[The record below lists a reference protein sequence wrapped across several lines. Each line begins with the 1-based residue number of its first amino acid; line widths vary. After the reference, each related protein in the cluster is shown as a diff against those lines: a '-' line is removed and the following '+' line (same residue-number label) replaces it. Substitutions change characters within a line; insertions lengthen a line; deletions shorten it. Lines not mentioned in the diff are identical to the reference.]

1 MTLKIQ
7 FDSEQ
12 PFQITAVES
21 VARLFEGLPRQNA
34 EFTLGDE
41 IVPNLPPFESLNES
55 WLYDNLRQIQQDGEI
70 ATDLAGMLE
79 VDDGMVVEG
88 VGNESW
94 RHPSFT
100 IEMETGTGKTYVALR
115 TIYELRKRYG
125 FSKFIVVV
133 HSIAIYEGWIK
144 NFKITR
150 DHFRAL
156 YENETVNLIEYDGAR
171 ISQLRAFA
179 TSTFVEILVITLD
192 SFNKTSNVIFKPSEK
207 LPGERLPFQYIQ
219 QTRPILILDEPQN
232 MESDKAH
239 EALRTLHPLFS
250 LRYSATHRSA
260 PNLVYR
266 LTPFDAYRLNLV
278 KKIQVFGVTER
289 DNVNQ
294 PFLALESISVAG
306 GLRAKVRTYIEDKGR
321 VREAEVMLKH
331 RDDLFG
337 KTKREE
343 HKGGYVVVDVNAASG
358 FVEFE
363 NGMRLCLNETIGSS
377 RPEIFR
383 AQIRSTILQHMQVQ
397 QRLVARK
404 VKVLSL
410 FFVDR
415 VANYT
420 AKDGIIRKIFD
431 EEFMRVRREFPF
443 FEKLN
448 ASEVRTAYFAASK
461 AKKDAPEGEA
471 IDTAGRNQAEREAE
485 RAAFALIMRNKEA
498 LLSFFDGKDHLKKTG
513 FIFAHSA
520 LKEGW
525 DNPNVFQICTL
536 NQTVSEIKK
545 RQEIGRGLRLAV
557 NQDGLRVMD
566 DDVNILSVI
575 ANESYQSF
583 ATRLQAEYVEAG
595 QAAPPSPTNAARA
608 KAQRNDRVMALH
620 AFRDFWSKLQRH
632 TAYKI
637 KVDTPALI
645 EACAQR
651 IGNRAVPKPVVV
663 IEKGAFVVTEYLI
676 QLLGVADVACK
687 VKITVRD
694 TRGGE
699 SVNTAAHK
707 VGSDLAKVMRDE
719 RLRGYKIVDLVDDG
733 DNSHV
738 LFGNG
743 QELYAH
749 APIVFQSEQGQLA
762 NEKAQVLAPGRFPV
776 PNLIDRAAKATGLTR
791 PTINAIFSSLP
802 EHRKQTIF
810 SNPEGFSSLFI
821 TEIQN
826 GLCDHVAQ
834 RIEFEA
840 TAAPLN
846 WGHDLEDLFPSFKEY
861 PQREL
866 VAGSKASLYDQTQ
879 VDSEVEQRFVLHR
892 LNEDDQVV
900 FYFKFPPTFKIDLP
914 RVIGNY
920 NPDWGIA
927 RWREDGKMVI
937 ELVRETKG
945 SEDTATLR
953 FPHEQRKIQCAAK
966 HFAAIG
972 LDYRVISDATPEW
985 WQSEATQTKLPAA
998 KR

>member
-1 MTLKIQ
+1 MALKIQ
-7 FDSEQ
+7 FDPNQ
-12 PFQITAVES
+12 PYQHDAVES
-21 VARLFEGLPRQNA
+21 VARLFEGLPRQGVD
-34 EFTLGDE
+34 FKLGDE
-41 IVPNLPPFESLNES
+41 IIPNLPPFEALNES

-70 ATDLAGMLE
+70 ATELAGILD
-79 VDDGMVVEG
+79 VDDGMVIEG

-133 HSIAIYEGWIK
+133 PSIAIYEGWIK
-144 NFKITR
+144 NFAITR

-156 YENETVNLIEYDGAR
+156 YENETVNLIEYDGPR
-171 ISQLRAFA
+171 INQLRAFA

-207 LPGERLPFQYIQ
+207 LPGERLPFEYIQ

-232 MESDKAH
+232 MESEKAR

-250 LRYSATHRSA
+250 LRYSATHRSS

-289 DNVNQ
+289 ENVNQ
-294 PFLALESISVAG
+294 PFLALESISVTG
-306 GLRAKVRTYIEDKGR
+306 GLRAKVRTYVEEKGR
-321 VREAEVMLKH
+321 VREQEVVLKH
-331 RDDLFG
+331 RDDLFA
-337 KTKREE
+337 KSRREE
-343 HKGGYVVVDVNAASG
+343 HKGGYVVVDVNAADG

-363 NGMRLCLNETIGSS
+363 NGMRLRLNETIGSS

-383 AQIRSTILQHMQVQ
+383 AQIRATIVEHMRAQ
-397 QRLVARK
+397 QRVAVRK

-431 EEFMRVRREFPF
+431 EEFTRVRREFPF
-443 FEKLN
+443 FEKLQ
-448 ASEVRTAYFAASK
+448 ASEVRSAYFATSK
-461 AKKDAPEGEA
+461 AKKDGSEGEA
-471 IDTAGRNQAEREAE
+471 IDTDGRNQAEREAE
-485 RAAFALIMRNKEA
+485 RAAFVLIMRNKEA
-498 LLSFFDGKDHLKKTG
+498 LLSFFDGKDQLKKTC

-536 NQTVSEIKK
+536 NQTVSEVKK

-557 NQDGLRVMD
+557 NQDGVRVMD

-583 ATRLQAEYVEAG
+583 ATRLQAEYVDAG

-608 KAQRNDRVMALH
+608 KAQRNERVMALH
-620 AFRDFWSKLQRH
+620 AFRDFWAKLQRH

-637 KVDTPALI
+637 NVDTPALI
-645 EACAQR
+645 ADCAQR

-663 IEKGAFVVTEYLI
+663 VEKGAFVVTEYLI
-676 QLLGVADVACK
+676 HLLGVTGASCK

-699 SVNTAAHK
+699 SVSSATHK
-707 VGSDLAKVMRDE
+707 VGSDFAKVMHDE
-719 RLRGYKIVDLVDDG
+719 RLRGYKIVELVDDG

-743 QELYAH
+743 QELYTR
-749 APIVFQSEQGQLA
+749 APIVFQSELGQLA
-762 NEKAQVLAPGRFPV
+762 NEKALVMAPGRFPV

-791 PTINAIFSSLP
+791 PTINAIFRSLP
-802 EHRKQTIF
+802 DYRKQAIF
-810 SNPEGFSSLFI
+810 SNPEGFASLFI

-826 GLCDHVAQ
+826 GLCDHIAE

-840 TAAPLN
+840 TVAPLQ
-846 WGHDLEDLFPSFKEY
+846 WGHDLDDMFPAVKEY

-879 VDSEVEQRFVLHR
+879 VDSEVEQRFVLQR

-945 SEDTATLR
+945 SEDSAALR
-953 FPHEQRKIQCAAK
+953 FPHEQRKIQCAAR
-966 HFAAIG
+966 HFKAIG
-972 LDYRVISDATPEW
+972 LDYRVISDATAEW
-985 WQSEATQTKLPAA
+985 WLAEAGQTKLRNA
-998 KR
+998 RR

>member
-12 PFQITAVES
+12 PFQKTAVEAI
-21 VARLFEGLPRQNA
+21 ARLFEGLPRQGVD
-34 EFTLGDE
+34 FKLGDE
-41 IVPNLPPFESLNES
+41 IFPNLPPFEALNES

-70 ATDLAGMLE
+70 ATELAGILD
-79 VDDGMVVEG
+79 VDDGMVIEG

-133 HSIAIYEGWIK
+133 PSIAIYEGWIK
-144 NFKITR
+144 NFAITR

-156 YENETVNLIEYDGAR
+156 YENETVNLIEYDGAH
-171 ISQLRAFA
+171 ISKLRAFA

-207 LPGERLPFQYIQ
+207 LPGERLPFEYIQ

-232 MESDKAH
+232 MESEKAR

-250 LRYSATHRSA
+250 LRYSATHRSS

-289 DNVNQ
+289 ENVNQ
-294 PFLALESISVAG
+294 PFLALESISVTG
-306 GLRAKVRTYIEDKGR
+306 GLRAKVRTYVEEKGR
-321 VREAEVMLKH
+321 VREQEVVLKH
-331 RDDLFG
+331 RDDLFA
-337 KTKREE
+337 KSRREE
-343 HKGGYVVVDVNAASG
+343 HKGGYVVVDVNAADG

-363 NGMRLCLNETIGSS
+363 NGMRLRLNETIGSS

-383 AQIRSTILQHMQVQ
+383 AQIRATIVEHMRAQ
-397 QRLVARK
+397 QRVAVRK

-431 EEFMRVRREFPF
+431 EEFTRARREFPF
-443 FEKLN
+443 FEKLQ
-448 ASEVRTAYFAASK
+448 ASEVRSAYFATSK
-461 AKKDAPEGEA
+461 AKKDGSEGEA
-471 IDTAGRNQAEREAE
+471 IDTDGRNQGEREAE

-498 LLSFFDGKDHLKKTG
+498 LLSFFDGKDQLKKTC

-536 NQTVSEIKK
+536 NQTVSEVKK

-557 NQDGLRVMD
+557 NQDGVRVMD

-583 ATRLQAEYVEAG
+583 ATRLQAEYVDAG

-608 KAQRNDRVMALH
+608 KAQRNERVMALH
-620 AFRDFWSKLQRH
+620 AFRDFWAKLQRH

-637 KVDTPALI
+637 NVDTPALI
-645 EACAQR
+645 ADCAQR

-663 IEKGAFVVTEYLI
+663 VEKGAFVVTEYLI
-676 QLLGVADVACK
+676 HLLGVTGASCK

-699 SVNTAAHK
+699 SVSSATHK
-707 VGSDLAKVMRDE
+707 VGSDFAKVMHDE
-719 RLRGYKIVDLVDDG
+719 RLRGYKIVELVDDG

-743 QELYAH
+743 QELYTR
-749 APIVFQSEQGQLA
+749 APIVFQSELGQLA
-762 NEKAQVLAPGRFPV
+762 NEKALVMAPGRFPV

-791 PTINAIFSSLP
+791 PTINAIFRSLP
-802 EHRKQTIF
+802 DYRKQAIF
-810 SNPEGFSSLFI
+810 SNPEGFASLFI

-826 GLCDHVAQ
+826 GLCDHIAE

-840 TAAPLN
+840 TVAPLQ
-846 WGHDLEDLFPSFKEY
+846 WGHDLDDMFPAVKEY

-879 VDSEVEQRFVLHR
+879 VDSEVEQRFVLQR

-927 RWREDGKMVI
+927 RWREDGKMVL

-945 SEDTATLR
+945 SEDSAALR
-953 FPHEQRKIQCAAK
+953 FPHEQRKIQCAAR
-966 HFAAIG
+966 HFKAIG
-972 LDYRVISDATPEW
+972 LDYRVISDATAEW
-985 WQSEATQTKLPAA
+985 WLAEAGQTKLRNA
-998 KR
+998 RR

>member
-1 MTLKIQ
+1 MTLKIH

-12 PFQITAVES
+12 PFQKTAVES
-21 VARLFEGLPRQNA
+21 IARLFEGLPRQGVD
-34 EFTLGDE
+34 FKLGDE
-41 IVPNLPPFESLNES
+41 IIPNLPPFEALNES

-70 ATDLAGMLE
+70 ATELAGILD
-79 VDDGMVVEG
+79 VDDGMVIEG

-133 HSIAIYEGWIK
+133 PSIAIYEGWIK
-144 NFKITR
+144 NFAITR

-156 YENETVNLIEYDGAR
+156 YENETVNLIEYDGPR
-171 ISQLRAFA
+171 INQLRAFA

-207 LPGERLPFQYIQ
+207 LPGERLPFEYIQ

-232 MESDKAH
+232 MESEKAR

-250 LRYSATHRSA
+250 LRYSATHRSS

-289 DNVNQ
+289 ENVNQ
-294 PFLALESISVAG
+294 PFLALESISVTG
-306 GLRAKVRTYIEDKGR
+306 GLRAKVRTYVEEKGR
-321 VREAEVMLKH
+321 VREQEVVLKH
-331 RDDLFG
+331 RDDLFA
-337 KTKREE
+337 KSRREE
-343 HKGGYVVVDVNAASG
+343 HKGGYVVVDVNAADG

-363 NGMRLCLNETIGSS
+363 NGMRLRLNETIGSS

-383 AQIRSTILQHMQVQ
+383 AQIRATIVEHMRAQ
-397 QRLVARK
+397 QRVAVRK

-431 EEFMRVRREFPF
+431 EEFTRARREFPF
-443 FEKLN
+443 FEKLQ
-448 ASEVRTAYFAASK
+448 ASEVRSAYFATSK
-461 AKKDAPEGEA
+461 AKKDGSEGEA
-471 IDTAGRNQAEREAE
+471 IDTDGRNQGEREAE

-498 LLSFFDGKDHLKKTG
+498 LLSFFDGKDQLKKTC

-536 NQTVSEIKK
+536 NQTVSEVKK

-557 NQDGLRVMD
+557 NQDGVRVMD

-583 ATRLQAEYVEAG
+583 ATRLQAEYVDAG

-608 KAQRNDRVMALH
+608 KAQRNERVMALH
-620 AFRDFWSKLQRH
+620 AFRDFWAKLQRH

-637 KVDTPALI
+637 NVDTPALI
-645 EACAQR
+645 ADCAQR

-663 IEKGAFVVTEYLI
+663 VEKGAFVVTEYLI
-676 QLLGVADVACK
+676 HLLGVTGASCK

-699 SVNTAAHK
+699 SVSSATHK
-707 VGSDLAKVMRDE
+707 VGSDFAKVMHDE
-719 RLRGYKIVDLVDDG
+719 RLRGYKIVELVDDG

-743 QELYAH
+743 QELYTR
-749 APIVFQSEQGQLA
+749 APIVFQSELGQLA
-762 NEKAQVLAPGRFPV
+762 NEKALVMAPGRFPV

-791 PTINAIFSSLP
+791 PTINAIFRSLP
-802 EHRKQTIF
+802 DYRKQAIF
-810 SNPEGFSSLFI
+810 SNPEGFASLFI

-826 GLCDHVAQ
+826 GLCDHIAE

-840 TAAPLN
+840 TVAPLQ
-846 WGHDLEDLFPSFKEY
+846 WGHDLDDMFPAVKEY

-879 VDSEVEQRFVLHR
+879 VDSEVEQRFVLQR

-945 SEDTATLR
+945 SEDSAALR
-953 FPHEQRKIQCAAK
+953 FPHEQRKIQCAAR
-966 HFAAIG
+966 HFKAIG
-972 LDYRVISDATPEW
+972 LDYRVISDATAEW
-985 WQSEATQTKLPAA
+985 WLAEAGQTKLRNA
-998 KR
+998 RR

>member
-1 MTLKIQ
+1 MALKIQ
-7 FDSEQ
+7 FDPNQ
-12 PFQITAVES
+12 PYQHDAVES
-21 VARLFEGLPRQNA
+21 VARLFEGLPRQGVD
-34 EFTLGDE
+34 FKLGDE
-41 IVPNLPPFESLNES
+41 IFPNLPPFEALNES

-70 ATDLAGMLE
+70 ATELAGMLD
-79 VDDGMVVEG
+79 VDDGMVIEG

-133 HSIAIYEGWIK
+133 PSIAIYEGWIK
-144 NFKITR
+144 NFAITR

-156 YENETVNLIEYDGAR
+156 YENETVNLIEYDGAH
-171 ISQLRAFA
+171 ISKLRAFA

-207 LPGERLPFQYIQ
+207 LPGERLPFEYIQ

-232 MESDKAH
+232 MESEKAR

-250 LRYSATHRSA
+250 LRYSATHRSS

-289 DNVNQ
+289 ENVNQ
-294 PFLALESISVAG
+294 PFLALESISVTG
-306 GLRAKVRTYIEDKGR
+306 GLRAKVRTYVEEKGR
-321 VREAEVMLKH
+321 VREQEVVLKH
-331 RDDLFG
+331 RDDLFA
-337 KTKREE
+337 KSRREE
-343 HKGGYVVVDVNAASG
+343 HKGGYVVVDVNAADG

-363 NGMRLCLNETIGSS
+363 NGMRLRLNETIGSS

-383 AQIRSTILQHMQVQ
+383 AQIRATIVEHMRAQ
-397 QRLVARK
+397 QRVAVRK

-431 EEFMRVRREFPF
+431 EEFTRARREFPF
-443 FEKLN
+443 FEKLQ
-448 ASEVRTAYFAASK
+448 ASEVRSAYFATSK
-461 AKKDAPEGEA
+461 AKKDGSEGEA
-471 IDTAGRNQAEREAE
+471 IDTDGRNQGEREAE

-498 LLSFFDGKDHLKKTG
+498 LLSFFDGKDQLKKTC

-536 NQTVSEIKK
+536 NQTVSEVKK

-557 NQDGLRVMD
+557 NQDGVRVMD

-583 ATRLQAEYVEAG
+583 ATRLQAEYVDAG

-608 KAQRNDRVMALH
+608 KAQRNERVMALH
-620 AFRDFWSKLQRH
+620 AFRDFWAKLQRH

-637 KVDTPALI
+637 NVDTPALI
-645 EACAQR
+645 ADCAQR

-663 IEKGAFVVTEYLI
+663 VEKGAFVVTEYLI
-676 QLLGVADVACK
+676 HLLGVTGASCK

-699 SVNTAAHK
+699 SVSSATHK
-707 VGSDLAKVMRDE
+707 VGSDFAKVMHDE
-719 RLRGYKIVDLVDDG
+719 RLRGYKIVELVDDG

-743 QELYAH
+743 QELYTR
-749 APIVFQSEQGQLA
+749 APIVFQSELGQLA
-762 NEKAQVLAPGRFPV
+762 NEKALVMAPGRFPV

-791 PTINAIFSSLP
+791 PTINAIFRSLP
-802 EHRKQTIF
+802 DYRKQAIF
-810 SNPEGFSSLFI
+810 SNPEGFASLFI

-826 GLCDHVAQ
+826 GLCDHIAE

-840 TAAPLN
+840 TVAPLQ
-846 WGHDLEDLFPSFKEY
+846 WGHDLDDMFPAVKEY

-879 VDSEVEQRFVLHR
+879 VDSEVEQRFVLQR

-927 RWREDGKMVI
+927 RWREDGKMVL

-945 SEDTATLR
+945 SEDSAALR
-953 FPHEQRKIQCAAK
+953 FPHEQRKIQCAAR
-966 HFAAIG
+966 HFKAIG
-972 LDYRVISDATPEW
+972 LDYRVISDATAEW
-985 WQSEATQTKLPAA
+985 WLAEAGQTKLRNA
-998 KR
+998 RR